1 VANDPLVSEWK
12 SNECVGRCDQAA
24 VAGRLLTTA
33 RRREDF
39 IMGRTR
45 PPPHRPRPQADKP
58 RGEQQLS
65 HTAWAQIVKAIRALS
80 PPRAA

>member
-1 VANDPLVSEWK
+1 
-12 SNECVGRCDQAA
+12 
-24 VAGRLLTTA
+24 
-33 RRREDF
+33 
-39 IMGRTR
+39 MGRTR

-65 HTAWAQIVKAIRALS
+65 HTAWAQIVKAIRALT